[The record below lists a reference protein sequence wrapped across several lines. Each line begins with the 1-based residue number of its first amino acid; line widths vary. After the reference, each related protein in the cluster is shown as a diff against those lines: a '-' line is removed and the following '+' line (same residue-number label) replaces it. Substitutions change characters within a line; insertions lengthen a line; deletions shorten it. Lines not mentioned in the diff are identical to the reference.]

1 MKQIEG
7 VISFFQK
14 FRDDGF
20 YSSIESAKAIA
31 IDLGIEPKFRIK
43 HQSKRKKHFDEVND
57 EEEELQLS
65 AVESFRVNYFLVV
78 VDAAIA
84 SLDSRFEQLKEFER
98 CLVSYTTQKI

>member
-1 MKQIEG
+1 ML
-7 VISFFQK
+7 
-14 FRDDGF
+14 
-20 YSSIESAKAIA
+20 IES
-31 IDLGIEPKFRIK
+31 GWFTPKRWTKFTVFCYK
-43 HQSKRKKHFDEVND
+43 LFKKNKSKYSLLTSDGLMDWTVND

-65 AVESFRVNYFLVV
+65 AAESFRVNYFLVV